1 MRACKLENNTW
12 NKNNE
17 IMYVNNIR
25 KGDTADIY
33 IKKEDNNSF
42 HFEIDIYQHTDSPM
56 QHEVLTR

>member
-33 IKKEDNNSF
+33 IKKGKEQF
-42 HFEIDIYQHTDSPM
+42 P
-56 QHEVLTR
+56 L